1 MEVILLE
8 KIHRLGN
15 LGDQVNVKG
24 GYARNFLLPKGKAVV
39 ATEANIAVVD
49 ARKEEVRK
57 SEQKTFDDA
66 SRRAKQI
73 SEINLNILARASK
86 EGKLFGSV
94 GAREI
99 ITEAEKQGIAISS
112 AEIRLKN
119 GPLRELGEHKVP
131 LFFHADVDAAIT
143 VDISSET

>member
-8 KIHRLGN
+8 QIGRLGN
-15 LGDQVNVKG
+15 LGDQVSVKG

-49 ARKEEVRK
+49 ARKEKVK
-57 SEQKTFDDA
+57 KLAQKTFDNA
-66 SRRAKQI
+66 SIRAKQI
-73 SEINLNILARASK
+73 SEIKLNISARASG

-94 GAREI
+94 GTREI
-99 ITEAEKQGIAISS
+99 IAEAEKLGIELSS
-112 AEIRLKN
+112 SEIRLKN